1 MKQIE
6 LSQGLYTLVDDE
18 DYIFLNQVKW
28 SASYHKRTKRWV
40 ASNSKLTLLHRYLLG
55 ITDPCIVVRH
65 KNGNTLDNRRE
76 NLEVISK
83 RESRIRSK
91 KKKGTNRYRGVTF
104 EKTIINGNKWRVDIG
119 NTCVG
124 TFPTEKEAALAW
136 NKVALEMYGENA
148 QLNVV
153 E

>member
-6 LSQGLYTLVDDE
+6 LSQGLFTLVDEE

-55 ITDPCIVVRH
+55 VTDPLVLIKH

-76 NLEVISK
+76 NLEIISK

-91 KKKGTNRYRGVTF
+91 KKKGTNKYRGVTF

-124 TFPTEKEAALAW
+124 TYPTEKEAALAW
-136 NKVALEMYGENA
+136 NKAALETYGEAA

>member
-6 LSQGLYTLVDDE
+6 LSQGLFTLVDEE
-18 DYIFLNQVKW
+18 DYVFLNQVKW
-28 SASYHKRTKRWV
+28 SASYHRRTKRWV

-55 ITDPCIVVRH
+55 ITDPLVVVKH

-91 KKKGTNRYRGVTF
+91 KKKGTNKYRGVTF
-104 EKTIINGNKWRVDIG
+104 EKTIIKGNKWRVDIG
-119 NTCVG
+119 NICVG
-124 TFPTEKEAALAW
+124 TYATEKEAALAW
-136 NKVALEMYGENA
+136 NKVALETYGEAA